1 MNTPVVPII
10 NLFFSLLIPH
20 LRIHLFCAVFSKP
33 QLTSAGE
40 NSSFIEDMTAPDGC
54 ASTH

>member
-10 NLFFSLLIPH
+10 NLFFSFLIPH
-20 LRIHLFCAVFSKP
+20 LKINLVWPVFSKP

-40 NSSFIEDMTAPDGC
+40 NSSFIEDMTLPDGC